1 MRNNSGVFS
10 CCIICKREIIVD
22 ERTMLSPNEVANLL
36 RFRLDATF
44 LAYKNGFYKLT
55 FGTAM
60 GPPVSVTV
68 AIFVMGDVKERA
80 ISS

>member
-1 MRNNSGVFS
+1 
-10 CCIICKREIIVD
+10 
-22 ERTMLSPNEVANLL
+22 MLSPNEVANLL

-60 GPPVSVTV
+60 GPLVSVTV
-68 AIFVMGDVKERA
+68 AIFVMRESYFQLAYILEYIFGGCVYS
-80 ISS
+80 ITM